1 MRSMSRNA
9 QKGAPCRQGCLRG
22 VRLCNTG
29 LAGWD
34 LAGGRRMRVKQPLS
48 SEQRWV
54 GHPVHMLPTH
64 SSEQKFKKDLMT
76 KTL

>member
-1 MRSMSRNA
+1 MQAGLPPRCAALQHR
-9 QKGAPCRQGCLRG
+9 PRG
-22 VRLCNTG
+22 LG
-29 LAGWD
+29 P
-34 LAGGRRMRVKQPLS
+34 GGREEDAGEAALS